1 MWHDFRM
8 EQLLPSSQIA
18 VQSIAASRL
27 SCNGNVVSWSL
38 QALAA
43 DDAAFPAWQSRHKA
57 QLRGSSRVL
66 AALQAA
72 YPDSLMPLLGV
83 PAKRAAFVALMPALQ
98 QRHQYALR
106 SGKGW
111 QVGWLC

>member
-1 MWHDFRM
+1 
-8 EQLLPSSQIA
+8 
-18 VQSIAASRL
+18 VKRL
-27 SCNGNVVSWSL
+27 QPA

-43 DDAAFPAWQSRHKA
+43 DDAAFTVWQSRHKA

-72 YPDSLMPLLGV
+72 YPDALMPLMAV
-83 PAKRAAFVALMPALQ
+83 PSKRAAFVALMPALQ

-106 SGKGW
+106 NGKGW
-111 QVGWLC
+111 QVGMPCLKLAEGRLNFH

>member
-1 MWHDFRM
+1 LGSRDCNVRM
-8 EQLLPSSQIA
+8 LL
-18 VQSIAASRL
+18 
-27 SCNGNVVSWSL
+27 L

-43 DDAAFPAWQSRHKA
+43 DDAAYPAWQSRHKA

-72 YPDSLMPLLGV
+72 YPDALMPLLAV

-111 QVGWLC
+111 QVGWPC